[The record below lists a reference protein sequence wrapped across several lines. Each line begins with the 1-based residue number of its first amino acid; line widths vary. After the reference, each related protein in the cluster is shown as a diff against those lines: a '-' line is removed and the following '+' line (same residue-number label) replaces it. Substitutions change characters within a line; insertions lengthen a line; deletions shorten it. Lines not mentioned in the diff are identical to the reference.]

1 MYYLAFALSHG
12 VPQRQLGVASKT
24 RRCPARRQH
33 RPGSAWLR
41 RGLDAAHPWPEPPP
55 SRALAGHPSTSSSG
69 RSPTIC
75 SGRHAV
81 GHEIHN
87 VRNRDSQPT
96 DGRSP
101 PHQPWDVGD
110 SVEGAS
116 LDGDSLSLDRE
127 DLMTGGRARNR
138 QRPNRRRKAVRTPG
152 RHIQAL
158 RNRSGCSAGVRSRLA
173 RCRTRPHAPRATNRC
188 GRRRSGHTVRP
199 SRGERQGT
207 AGKIPRRSPRNEPT
221 HSSLPTSTATVPAP
235 NAGVSAWR
243 TISRTRSVFGST
255 FTTMD
260 APPP

>member
-1 MYYLAFALSHG
+1 MRSSRGSGCGEWARCITWHSRCHTGF
-12 VPQRQLGVASKT
+12 PQRQLGVSSKT
-24 RRCPARRQH
+24 RRCPARNTM
-33 RPGSAWLR
+33 
-41 RGLDAAHPWPEPPP
+41 
-55 SRALAGHPSTSSSG
+55 TS
-69 RSPTIC
+69 
-75 SGRHAV
+75 
-81 GHEIHN
+81 
-87 VRNRDSQPT
+87 D
-96 DGRSP
+96 
-101 PHQPWDVGD
+101 
-110 SVEGAS
+110 
-116 LDGDSLSLDRE
+116 LDGDPLSLDRE
-127 DLMTGGRARNR
+127 DPMTGGRVRNR
-138 QRPNRRRKAVRTPG
+138 QRSNRRRKAVRTPG

-207 AGKIPRRSPRNEPT
+207 AGKIARRSPRNEPT